1 MIVGGAEVDLAPAVQ
16 AGVTAEMLTIM
27 ITMRGKRNVVGGGE
41 IEVMTKAATMMTV
54 AVIDIAVESTKG
66 AVEKGAS
73 PPHRGIIVIANDLK
87 RRENVEIIHLPAM
100 IVAVIAVLIAT
111 AVAPPLRQGIVPN
124 VVKNHAKNHPKS
136 SLPLIN
142 RPTAIMCK

>member
-1 MIVGGAEVDLAPAVQ
+1 MIVGGAEVDLAPVAQ
-16 AGVTAEMLTIM
+16 AGVTEEMMT
-27 ITMRGKRNVVGGGE
+27 ITMRGKRNPVVGGGE

-54 AVIDIAVESTKG
+54 AVIDIAVESTKE

-136 SLPLIN
+136 PLPLIN